1 MCVCPDQ
8 QYIKKGILMAQS
20 KKLFGGH
27 TLYKDRHNISYM
39 YIYVLHIL
47 WSVGHLKTLANCWR
61 GGGQPHPQP
70 NHPCVSL
77 PFPVAGHKRWVLFP
91 PHAAREVIK
100 PRMPGGDRE
109 AIAWFHFVYPRML
122 QDTWKGPR
130 PVEILQSPGAC
141 AWFAVTGK

>member
-61 GGGQPHPQP
+61 GG
-70 NHPCVSL
+70 VSL
-77 PFPVAGHKRWVLFP
+77 IHSPTIPA
-91 PHAAREVIK
+91 
-100 PRMPGGDRE
+100 
-109 AIAWFHFVYPRML
+109 FHFPS
-122 QDTWKGPR
+122 
-130 PVEILQSPGAC
+130 QSPGTSGGCCSRRTRRGRSSNPGCQAGTARPSRGFTLCTHAC
-141 AWFAVTGK
+141 SRTRGKDRGPWRSCRVPVRVHGLL